1 MEGVTILSTGTAMLG
16 LSWGAAILI
25 GLVVFVFMFF
35 IFSITMVDE
44 PIEYL
49 YAAIFALF
57 ITIIGLIPIWA
68 SVDTTEV
75 TEYKVIIDDSVQY
88 VEFTE
93 KYEVVDQ
100 EGEIYTVRERM
111 RSGD

>member
-1 MEGVTILSTGTAMLG
+1 VTFIIL
-16 LSWGAAILI
+16 
-25 GLVVFVFMFF
+25 
-35 IFSITMVDE
+35 
-44 PIEYL
+44 
-49 YAAIFALF
+49 AIFC
-57 ITIIGLIPIWA
+57 
-68 SVDTTEV
+68 VDTTEV
-75 TEYKVIIDDSVQY
+75 TEYKVTIDDSVKY

>member
-16 LSWGAAILI
+16 IGWGAAIILALI
-25 GLVVFVFMFF
+25 VFAIDYVFDPLDEEFGWRIGFASFVSIVTF
-35 IFSITMVDE
+35 II
-44 PIEYL
+44 L
-49 YAAIFALF
+49 AIFC
-57 ITIIGLIPIWA
+57 
-68 SVDTTEV
+68 VDTTEV
-75 TEYKVIIDDSVQY
+75 TEYKVTIDDSVKY